1 MRKLILATVAAIAIT
16 GGLASAQGIILG
28 SDENSRKIWINTWA
42 GQTED
47 KVYGRHYGQRE
58 TYRGSRG
65 RGSASTFSGDRKFRG
80 IILGSDENDRKVWIN
95 QFPR

>member
-1 MRKLILATVAAIAIT
+1 MKKLILATVAAIAMT

-28 SDENSRKIWINTWA
+28 SDENDRKVWINKWA
-42 GQTED
+42 GQSED
-47 KVYGRHYGQRE
+47 KKADRRFGRH
-58 TYRGSRG
+58 GS
-65 RGSASTFSGDRKFRG
+65 STSTFSGGSKFRG